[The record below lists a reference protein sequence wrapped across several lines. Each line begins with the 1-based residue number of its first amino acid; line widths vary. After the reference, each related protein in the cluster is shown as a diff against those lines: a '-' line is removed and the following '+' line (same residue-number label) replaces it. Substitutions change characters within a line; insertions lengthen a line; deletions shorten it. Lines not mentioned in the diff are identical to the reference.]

1 MIAEEQ
7 VSLPRGEVSLVLTD
21 ENGIIVD
28 QRHVNLIVDQMRDAI
43 AAFAAQ
49 VFTDK
54 IDKIAIGD
62 GGHEPGDPNTPV
74 PPTVSD
80 TALDNQLVIKTV
92 TSVSQPDVKSAQFSF
107 GFTTADV
114 SDPTSVTEAGLFT
127 DPAGDL
133 VARVTFPELI
143 ITGILTLTVTWKLI
157 F

>member
-1 MIAEEQ
+1 MITEEQ
-7 VSLPRGEVSLVLTD
+7 VNLPRGEVSLVLTD
-21 ENGIIVD
+21 ENGIIVAR
-28 QRHVNLIVDQMRDAI
+28 RHANLVVDQMRDAI
-43 AAFAAQ
+43 AALAAQ
-49 VFTDK
+49 ITTDQ

-74 PPTVSD
+74 PPTISD

-92 TSVSQPDVKSAQFSF
+92 SSVSQPDSKSAQFSF

-127 DPAGDL
+127 DPAGDM